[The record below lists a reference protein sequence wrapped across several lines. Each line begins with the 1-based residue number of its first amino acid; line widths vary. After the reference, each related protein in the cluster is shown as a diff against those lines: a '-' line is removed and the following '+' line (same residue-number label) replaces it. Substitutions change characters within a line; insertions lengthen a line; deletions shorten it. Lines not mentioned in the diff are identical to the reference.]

1 MAMSRWLACGVTL
14 FLGVAFAACDS
25 PDRRDDQET
34 VTTKQSALTTS
45 LFQPYV
51 AYTTGSRPEAVAV
64 GDLDGDGRTD
74 VALLTSVAS
83 DPANDKMVH
92 VFLQNTD
99 GTLKPRVRYPVGG
112 RSISIDIGDVNGDGR
127 ADVVVGVDDV
137 TNDRIGVLLQNATG
151 TLDAVVAYPTPN
163 ANQVKIG
170 DFNGD
175 GRMDVASL
183 SWGSNGTGLDVF
195 LQNATGTLA
204 PPVTYAVTHGGYD
217 ELDAGDVNGDG
228 RTDIVVM
235 SGQLWALPDMSV
247 LLQSSDGTLGA
258 PTSYSLSANNVN
270 PAGVAIGDTNGDGR
284 DDVVLS
290 YGGSRPNSFIARFL
304 QNSQGALDPEVL
316 VSSQDNPSAL
326 VLADVDG
333 DGRKDALVAHNASLG
348 VYRQF
353 PNGDLLAEELYTIP
367 SASTHQLQGLAVGDI
382 NGDGRPDAVIA
393 DYNRGLIVLRHVP
406 ETALALAIT
415 APAAGGTYYT
425 GLPLTTRWTT
435 GDTIELASFDVSV
448 GYSGGF
454 GLYTY
459 TPVADCTG
467 LPPTGTECVWTPTS
481 ASASPVRVRVTAR
494 NAQGQ
499 TTFSET
505 SFTLVTPMLSPS
517 APSAPLLV
525 GTTATIS
532 WQHNLPPNDTV
543 RIELTR
549 DSGA

>member
-1 MAMSRWLACGVTL
+1 M
-14 FLGVAFAACDS
+14 
-25 PDRRDDQET
+25 
-34 VTTKQSALTTS
+34 TTKQSALTTS

-195 LQNATGTLA
+195 LQNETGTLA

-290 YGGSRPNSFIARFL
+290 YGGSRP
-304 QNSQGALDPEVL
+304 EL
-316 VSSQDNPSAL
+316 VHRSVPSEFA
-326 VLADVDG
+326 
-333 DGRKDALVAHNASLG
+333 
-348 VYRQF
+348 
-353 PNGDLLAEELYTIP
+353 
-367 SASTHQLQGLAVGDI
+367 
-382 NGDGRPDAVIA
+382 GRP
-393 DYNRGLIVLRHVP
+393 G
-406 ETALALAIT
+406 
-415 APAAGGTYYT
+415 
-425 GLPLTTRWTT
+425 
-435 GDTIELASFDVSV
+435 
-448 GYSGGF
+448 SGGV
-454 GLYTY
+454 GLLPGQ
-459 TPVADCTG
+459 PVG
-467 LPPTGTECVWTPTS
+467 
-481 ASASPVRVRVTAR
+481 AR
-494 NAQGQ
+494 ARRRG
-499 TTFSET
+499 
-505 SFTLVTPMLSPS
+505 
-517 APSAPLLV
+517 
-525 GTTATIS
+525 
-532 WQHNLPPNDTV
+532 
-543 RIELTR
+543 R
-549 DSGA
+549 